1 MSRAHPQPTPA
12 PAVPAPWRALSAL
25 LALLVLGAHLLAYA
39 PAVHAR
45 LHACPDSETAH
56 PSAPGKAAHS
66 PDVASVDACAIA
78 LLAQGV
84 TAAPTTLAL
93 SAPRFFAT
101 PANLVAAT
109 TARSA
114 PPARLLPPA
123 QAPPAAI

>member
-12 PAVPAPWRALSAL
+12 PAVPALWRALSAL

-45 LHACPDSETAH
+45 LHACPDSATAH

-66 PDVASVDACAIA
+66 PDVASSDACAIA

-93 SAPRFFAT
+93 TAPHFFAT